1 MRTPLLNVLPR
12 SLWNYNPDNTDQEGD
27 NWNGE
32 NFSWFSQ
39 CRAMPKFPLDHEQ
52 TSLRLDGGGR
62 ILDAVIRPYPAKV
75 AGIPLAF
82 NYEMMN
88 GEMSFSWMTPQETE
102 HDRLCAHETE
112 IFFPSFL
119 VSGRKLLLEARVDTS
134 QYKCDDQSEFVK
146 KLQVLTEERYAY
158 TYDECR
164 QTLFVIPK
172 DTSAGIK
179 HDIRVRVWPPIQPVF
194 SLNDFWSDFGVWI
207 GVVVSVLVAI
217 LVAIVISIV
226 SVWIGYD

>member
-1 MRTPLLNVLPR
+1 MRAPLLNVLPR

-39 CRAMPKFPLDHEQ
+39 RRAMPKLPLDHEQ
-52 TSLRLDGGGR
+52 TSLHLDGGAR
-62 ILDAVIRPYPAKV
+62 ILGAVIRPYPAKV
-75 AGIPLAF
+75 AGIPLEF

-88 GEMSFSWMTPQETE
+88 GEMSFSWMIPQGTE
-102 HDRLCAHETE
+102 HDRLRTQETE
-112 IFFPSFL
+112 IFFPSLL
-119 VSGRKLLLEARVDTS
+119 VSGRKLLLEARVDMS
-134 QYKCDDQSEFVK
+134 QYKCDDESELVK

-158 TYDECR
+158 TYDEHR

-179 HDIRVRVWPPIQPVF
+179 HDIRVRVWPPVQPSF
-194 SLNDFWSDFGVWI
+194 DLNDFWSDFGVWI
-207 GVVVSVLVAI
+207 GAVGSVLVAI

-226 SVWIGYD
+226 SVWMGYD